1 MKSDIAPHDRAVM
14 LLEDCK
20 RFGTLPFAHMAR
32 TAFIAVAMLK
42 SLETM
47 GITTPRQTAA
57 FMEQAPTVATQL
69 EQDAAG
75 VRSGDISWNEF
86 IEKYGHLRPGT
97 YDVTNLRYIDDQER
111 YLEPLVSIT
120 PQNSAGTQQY
130 NFWNKKTR
138 NNIWK
143 ALKQLNIDWAVEDFE
158 EFVRQSIQ
166 DREYAKFLF
175 SKNISAA
182 LEELVQ
188 FGKIHG
194 VTRDQISHVDLK
206 DIFSIRNNE
215 IAGGEDWL
223 LNKIENGRRS
233 HECALRIELPELI
246 VHKSEIEVFTS
257 LDEEPN
263 FVTNKR
269 VQAKLVIL
277 ETTTTASEMKN
288 GIILIPHADPG
299 YDWLLATPI
308 AGLIT
313 MYGGANSHMSIRAAE
328 MSLPAAIGTGEK
340 IYANL
345 SNASE
350 IALDCESRRIEVIR

>member
-1 MKSDIAPHDRAVM
+1 
-14 LLEDCK
+14 
-20 RFGTLPFAHMAR
+20 
-32 TAFIAVAMLK
+32 
-42 SLETM
+42 M
-47 GITTPRQTAA
+47 GITTADETAT
-57 FMEQAPTVATQL
+57 FMEQVPTVATQL
-69 EQDAAG
+69 EQDAKG
-75 VRSGDISWNEF
+75 VGNGDINWNEF

-111 YLEPLVSIT
+111 YLEPLISVTPKDRAVSK
-120 PQNSAGTQQY
+120 QS
-130 NFWNKKTR
+130 NFWSEKTR
-138 NNIWK
+138 KNIYK
-143 ALKQLNIDWAVEDFE
+143 ALKQLNIDWTVEGFE
-158 EFVRQSIQ
+158 KFVRQSIQ

-182 LEELVQ
+182 LEELVK
-188 FGKIHG
+188 FGKMHG

-206 DIFSIRNNE
+206 NIFSIRNNE
-215 IAGGEDWL
+215 IADGENWL
-223 LNKIENGRRS
+223 LNKIETGQQS
-233 HECALRIELPELI
+233 HESALRIELPELI
-246 VHKSEIEVFTS
+246 IHNSDIEVFTS

-263 FVTNKR
+263 FITTKR
-269 VQAKLVIL
+269 VRGKLVIL
-277 ETTTTASEMKN
+277 KATTTASDMEN